1 MTLGSVPWQMAQQRS
16 SREAASAAG
25 EADRAMFSRP
35 STVRTTTARA
45 SNQLNFPIYLRI
57 FELTIV
63 VDGGVS
69 VGALIDVT
77 VGSGEGGEAGN
88 SEEGEAEH
96 S

>member
-1 MTLGSVPWQMAQQRS
+1 VADGAATLLEGGGERGRRGRTGDVLEAVNGAHDDCQSKQSV
-16 SREAASAAG
+16 
-25 EADRAMFSRP
+25 
-35 STVRTTTARA
+35 
-45 SNQLNFPIYLRI
+45 NFPIYLRI